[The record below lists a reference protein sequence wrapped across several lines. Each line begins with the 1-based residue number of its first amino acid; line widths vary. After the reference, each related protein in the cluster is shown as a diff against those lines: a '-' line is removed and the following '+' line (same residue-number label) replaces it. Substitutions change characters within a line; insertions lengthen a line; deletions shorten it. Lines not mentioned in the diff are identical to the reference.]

1 VLQTRTRRVGEK
13 LICNTPLFTTAA
25 GKNEGNN
32 VLCFVGANNG
42 IGKVTAQ
49 ELSKRGAKVI
59 LLCRDLDKAGQAAE
73 EIAKDTGG
81 VVETVKLDLA
91 SLK

>member
-1 VLQTRTRRVGEK
+1 LV
-13 LICNTPLFTTAA
+13 A
-25 GKNEGNN
+25 
-32 VLCFVGANNG
+32 GANTG
-42 IGKVTAQ
+42 IGRVTAH

-59 LLCRDLDKAGQAAE
+59 LLCRDLDKAGKAAE

-81 VVETVKLDLA
+81 AVETVKLDLA